1 MSMDVGGAKGGV
13 KSDINVTPLVD
24 VMLVLLII
32 VILVA
37 PMLQK
42 GVDVALPEA
51 DNAADKPD
59 TADQTVVH
67 VDAQSQLYVN
77 GNPFASQQDV
87 VTRLRELMETA
98 KDKTVYLKGDRNAP
112 YGAIMSMM
120 DALRK
125 AQIETVGLITEKRGG
140 NLPDAGKGGN

>member
-1 MSMDVGGAKGGV
+1 MAMDVGGAKGGV

-32 VILVA
+32 VMLVA

-42 GVDVALPEA
+42 GVDVTLPEA
-51 DNAADKPD
+51 SNTADKPD

-67 VDAQSQLYVN
+67 VDARSQYWVN
-77 GNPFASQQDV
+77 GIKQASMDDV
-87 VTRLRELMETA
+87 VTRLQEILESAQDR
-98 KDKTVYLKGDRNAP
+98 TVYLKGDRNAP
-112 YGAIMSMM
+112 YSAIMNMM

-125 AQIETVGLITEKRGG
+125 SGIETVGLITEKPGG
-140 NLPDAGKGGN
+140 NLPIEKRGQ